1 MSKKNNYLPEKSKV
15 IAIIAPPNQKYLTF
29 DIMDA
34 VTERFICTMRMP
46 NTPWTKLEDITDYI
60 FQKRPS
66 LKYRKISIEF

>member
-1 MSKKNNYLPEKSKV
+1 MSKKNNYLPEKSEV